1 MVAVVLV
8 KRWHGVCR
16 AERGKRGSTLT
27 MKKHCAVI
35 EQCWLSSKLI

>member
-16 AERGKRGSTLT
+16 AERGSTLT
-27 MKKHCAVI
+27 MKKHYAVI